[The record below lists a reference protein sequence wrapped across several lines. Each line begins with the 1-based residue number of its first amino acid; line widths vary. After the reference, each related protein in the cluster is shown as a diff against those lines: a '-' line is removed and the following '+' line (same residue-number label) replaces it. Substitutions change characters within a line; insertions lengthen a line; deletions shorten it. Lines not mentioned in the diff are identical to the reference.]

1 MFTFTLTSD
10 DIIKS
15 STYLIFAQRF
25 HCKQLASITLLTL
38 YQAQH
43 CCWEEIIMKQTD
55 PVGNYLISC
64 FPYISA
70 DIVWLLDE
78 GKQNQ
83 DTVGGV

>member
-1 MFTFTLTSD
+1 
-10 DIIKS
+10 
-15 STYLIFAQRF
+15 
-25 HCKQLASITLLTL
+25 
-38 YQAQH
+38 
-43 CCWEEIIMKQTD
+43 MKQTD
-55 PVGNYLISC
+55 PVGNYFISC